1 VEGQKRYSAMNS
13 YLYRID
19 LTAFSLLA
27 QEDMYDLALN
37 NDELFKVE
45 EALCVR
51 ADVAT
56 IFPDNP
62 ETGRH
67 DLRPPVLSY
76 LREFSTKLTNMS
88 ARAQDREWNHV
99 YAALCRSYN
108 ETGPNNRWDG
118 PGVKF
123 TNWLLEQRTKVY
135 KLIASKE
142 SDTQVVKDD
151 WEFVVKKQSNKK
163 DVEVRNTLSKEP
175 AAFAK
180 FCIAGRNVN
189 TIVNLVGVAHEKPLI
204 MPTIVDGIIAMNAA
218 AGKDGVERLK
228 LFIEARG
235 IRMKSHYP
243 VVETDGEVIAGT
255 KLLMKYLGRNMSGV
269 SDNDG
274 VSDTGE
280 TPYKTLTEVVSRQNY
295 AWFCDKNVDVA
306 NSVQV
311 WLNSFDSLTIIAL
324 PAVFGN

>member
-37 NDELFKVE
+37 NDDLFKVE

-243 VVETDGEVIAGT
+243 VIEFVETDGEVSGT
-255 KLLMKYLGRNMSGV
+255 NLPVKYLGETKNGLSVTDETSG
-269 SDNDG
+269 
-274 VSDTGE
+274 
-280 TPYKTLTEVVSRQNY
+280 KTLMEIVSRQNY
-295 AWFCDKNVDVA
+295 AWFFDKNVDVA

-311 WLNSFDSLTIIAL
+311 WLHSFDSLTIIAL
-324 PAVFGN
+324 PSVFGN